1 LPSIVLLAWHDS
13 GSNYEKG
20 VPTTIATHVQ
30 TLDFGAHLR
39 GFTLPWTNREAA
51 VRETTPAE
59 RMPEFER
66 RFDELV
72 DLLCW
77 SAKEGDHEGRDEQ
90 YASLRAW
97 FLDNYE
103 PMRPY
108 LLEYLTVEPEDLVPV
123 RPGMPAPRDAFES
136 LFLPRDIDS
145 LIHSD
150 TVIFRIIRTRQAV
163 DALRDALDARYPL

>member
-1 LPSIVLLAWHDS
+1 M
-13 GSNYEKG
+13 
-20 VPTTIATHVQ
+20 
-30 TLDFGAHLR
+30 
-39 GFTLPWTNREAA
+39 
-51 VRETTPAE
+51 VRETTPAD

-103 PMRPY
+103 PVRPY
-108 LLEYLTVEPEDLVPV
+108 LMEHLTVEPEDVLPA
-123 RPGMPAPRDAFES
+123 RPGLPAPRDAFES
-136 LFLPRDIDS
+136 LFLPRDVDS

-150 TVIFRIIRTRQAV
+150 TIIFRIIRTRQAV
-163 DALRDALDARYPL
+163 DALRDALNARYLF